1 MYFVLQ
7 SLGQLIYFLLRGGER
22 TDSSCRYNITNLHAL
37 GSSKTALG
45 RQDKTDR
52 NLLVNPGLEQTN
64 KQTNKYPHLTCALL
78 SKVKVSSCTF
88 SGEEEK
94 ELIHLADTTSANLS
108 QIQGRELHNVRV
120 QKTLI
125 SIYTNALARG
135 IAKACCHR
143 KVICFA
149 LLDEKELHKINVRA
163 TKYNQCAQSFFSAS
177 S

>member
-1 MYFVLQ
+1 MQRILQEIMKKKILGTSDTWSTNHLSQWTSVLYCRL
-7 SLGQLIYFLLRGGER
+7 SDLR
-22 TDSSCRYNITNLHAL
+22 S
-37 GSSKTALG
+37 
-45 RQDKTDR
+45 
-52 NLLVNPGLEQTN
+52 
-64 KQTNKYPHLTCALL
+64 PHLTCALL

-135 IAKACCHR
+135 IAKACCW

-163 TKYNQCAQSFFSAS
+163 TYN
-177 S
+177 

>member
-1 MYFVLQ
+1 MPCL
-7 SLGQLIYFLLRGGER
+7 
-22 TDSSCRYNITNLHAL
+22 
-37 GSSKTALG
+37 
-45 RQDKTDR
+45 
-52 NLLVNPGLEQTN
+52 TN
-64 KQTNKYPHLTCALL
+64 KQTKYTDLTCALL

-135 IAKACCHR
+135 IAKACCR

-163 TKYNQCAQSFFSAS
+163 TYQLVCSKSFFCQQLSLVANM
-177 S
+177 